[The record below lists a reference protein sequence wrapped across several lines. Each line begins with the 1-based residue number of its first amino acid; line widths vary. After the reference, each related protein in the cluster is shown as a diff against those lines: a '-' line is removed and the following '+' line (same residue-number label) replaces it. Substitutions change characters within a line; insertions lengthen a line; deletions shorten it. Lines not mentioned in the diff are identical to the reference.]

1 LVDFGTLGPIL
12 IEGLLLGGIY
22 ALAALGIS
30 LIFSVMNI
38 LNLAHGNFIMLG
50 SVATF
55 AIYSALS
62 SPSHGILDLVLT
74 LALVLAMF
82 ALMGAAVELS
92 LIRRILRN
100 SSDILIS
107 GILVTLG
114 LALVLQDVGGY
125 VLIAVPANVARST
138 TVSLTIPNLSS
149 VLIGGYYFAASK
161 LVSLVVIVVSGVAL
175 YFFFKNTYLGIA
187 MRSISLDKE
196 GAVMLGVNIRQISII
211 TFALGL
217 VFAGFA
223 GFILVIDQTAD
234 PVLGLGYTIKL
245 LTVMVLGGVRS
256 PLGPVIGGLSLGV
269 IEFAVAAF
277 FGAYWVPAV
286 SLVILIS
293 ILLVKPTG
301 LTGGKIG

>member
-1 LVDFGTLGPIL
+1 MVDFGTLGPIL
-12 IEGLLLGGIY
+12 VEGLLLGGIY

-30 LIFSVMNI
+30 LVFSVMDV

-50 SVATF
+50 GVVAF
-55 AIYSALS
+55 AVFSYG
-62 SPSHGILDLVLT
+62 PFHGPLDLVIT
-74 LALVLAMF
+74 LAVLLAVF
-82 ALMGAAVELS
+82 ALIGATVEVS
-92 LIRRILRN
+92 LIRRVLRN
-100 SSDILIS
+100 SSDILVS

-125 VLIAVPANVARST
+125 LVIADPANVARST
-138 TVSLTIPNLSS
+138 TISLTVPNLSS
-149 VLIGGYYFAASK
+149 IVVGGYYFAASK
-161 LVSLVVIVVSGVAL
+161 LVSLAVIVVSGVAL

-196 GAVMLGVNIRQISII
+196 GAMMLGVNLRQISMI

-223 GFILVIDQTAD
+223 GFILVVDQTAD
-234 PVLGLGYTIKL
+234 PNLGLGYTIKL

-269 IEFAVAAF
+269 IEFAVAATI
-277 FGAYWVPAV
+277 GAYWVPAV

-301 LTGGKIG
+301 LTGGRIG

>member
-1 LVDFGTLGPIL
+1 FHGP
-12 IEGLLLGGIY
+12 
-22 ALAALGIS
+22 
-30 LIFSVMNI
+30 
-38 LNLAHGNFIMLG
+38 
-50 SVATF
+50 
-55 AIYSALS
+55 
-62 SPSHGILDLVLT
+62 LDLVLT
-74 LALVLAMF
+74 LAILLVIF
-82 ALMGAAVELS
+82 ATLGAAVEVS

-125 VLIAVPANVARST
+125 LLVTNPANVARST
-138 TVSLTIPNLSS
+138 TISLTIPNLSS
-149 VLIGGYYFAASK
+149 IAIGGYVFAASK
-161 LVSLVVIVVSGVAL
+161 LVTLVVIVVSGVAL

-196 GAVMLGVNIRQISII
+196 GAMMLGVNLRQISMI

-234 PVLGLGYTIKL
+234 PNLGLGYTIKL
-245 LTVMVLGGVRS
+245 LTVMVLGGVKS

-277 FGAYWVPAV
+277 IGAYWVPAV
-286 SLVILIS
+286 SLFILIS

-301 LTGGKIG
+301 LTGGRIG

>member
-1 LVDFGTLGPIL
+1 MVDLGTLGPVL

-22 ALAALGIS
+22 ALAALGMS
-30 LIFSVMNI
+30 LVFSVMNV

-50 SVATF
+50 SVVTF
-55 AIYSALS
+55 AVYTYLIA
-62 SPSHGILDLVLT
+62 PVHGSLDLILT
-74 LALVLAMF
+74 LAIVLVLF
-82 ALMGAAVELS
+82 ALIGTGVELS

-125 VLIAVPANVARST
+125 LLITDPANVARST
-138 TVSLTIPNLSS
+138 TISLTIPNFSS
-149 VLIGGYYFAASK
+149 VLIGGYYLAASK
-161 LVSLVVIVVSGVAL
+161 LVSLAVIMASGVFL
-175 YFFFKNTYLGIA
+175 YFFFKRTYLGIA
-187 MRSISLDKE
+187 MRAVSMDRE
-196 GAVMLGVNIRQISII
+196 GAVMLGVNLRHISII

-234 PVLGLGYTIKL
+234 PILGLGYTIKL
-245 LTVMVLGGVRS
+245 LTVMVLGGVGS

-269 IEFAVAAF
+269 IEFAVAAI

-293 ILLVKPTG
+293 ILLIKPTG

>member
-30 LIFSVMNI
+30 LIFSVTNV

-50 SVATF
+50 AVVTF
-55 AIYSALS
+55 AVYSYAPL
-62 SPSHGILDLVLT
+62 HGPLDLVLT
-74 LALVLAMF
+74 LAILLVIF
-82 ALMGAAVELS
+82 ASMGAAVEVS

-125 VLIAVPANVARST
+125 LLITDPANVARST
-138 TVSLTIPNLSS
+138 TISLTIPNLSS
-149 VLIGGYYFAASK
+149 IAVGGYVFPASE
-161 LVSLVVIVVSGVAL
+161 LVSLVVIVASGIAL
-175 YFFFKNTYLGIA
+175 YIFFKNTYLGIA

-196 GAVMLGVNIRQISII
+196 GAMMLGVNLRQISMT

-217 VFAGFA
+217 AFAGFA

-234 PVLGLGYTIKL
+234 PNLGLGYTIKL

-301 LTGGKIG
+301 LTGGRIG

>member
-1 LVDFGTLGPIL
+1 MVDFGTLGPIL

-30 LIFSVMNI
+30 LIFSVMNV

-50 SVATF
+50 AVVTF
-55 AIYSALS
+55 AVYSYA
-62 SPSHGILDLVLT
+62 PFHGPLDLVLT
-74 LALVLAMF
+74 LAILLVIF
-82 ALMGAAVELS
+82 ALMGAAVEVS

-114 LALVLQDVGGY
+114 LALVLQDLGGY
-125 VLIAVPANVARST
+125 LLITDPANVARST
-138 TVSLTIPNLSS
+138 TISLTIPNLSS
-149 VLIGGYYFAASK
+149 IVIGGYVLGASK
-161 LVSLVVIVVSGVAL
+161 FVSLIVIVVSGIAL

-196 GAVMLGVNIRQISII
+196 GAMMLGVNLRQISMI
-211 TFALGL
+211 TFAFGL
-217 VFAGFA
+217 LFAGFA

-234 PVLGLGYTIKL
+234 PNLGLGYTIKL

-277 FGAYWVPAV
+277 LGAYWVPAV

-301 LTGGKIG
+301 LTGGRIG